1 MKINVGGIDRVAR
14 IVIGVAILTLTALNI
29 IGPWGWLAI
38 GLIIS
43 GVLRNCTLYS
53 LLGINTCQI
62 K

>member
-1 MKINVGGIDRVAR
+1 MKINIGSIDRVSR
-14 IVIGVAILTLTALNI
+14 IIIGVVILTLTALNI

-53 LLGINTCQI
+53 LLGINTCKI
-62 K
+62 